1 MAKQAEKDT
10 LPETLDRSGNMDLRA
25 VARLASV
32 SISTVSRSINRASA
46 VNPKTAKRVWQ
57 AIAELNY
64 FPNTQARAVVSGA
77 AGCATLANPKG
88 LSNELLLQR
97 SPVAEAMAR
106 FR

>member
-1 MAKQAEKDT
+1 MVKRAENNTRLNTPDK
-10 LPETLDRSGNMDLRA
+10 SGNMDLRA
-25 VARLASV
+25 LARLANV
-32 SISTVSRSINRASA
+32 SISTVSRSINKVSA